1 MTFCSRLG
9 ILVGSVGFDICF
21 FMFLLPFL
29 SFFRGLSAP
38 EAEMLYMQE
47 VEKIEGYGQE
57 SYQAKVSL

>member
-1 MTFCSRLG
+1 MHCFACLCSRLG
-9 ILVGSVGFDICF
+9 ILVHVFIAIF
-21 FMFLLPFL
+21 I
-29 SFFRGLSAP
+29 FFRGLSAP